1 MGVPRPTRWPL
12 PVLVAL
18 WLGIAAPA
26 PAQQPSPVP
35 EPVRAENEIPLEKC
49 DRLPVVKVRIEDA
62 DFRFLVDTG
71 ATTFLNLKSFSGGKS
86 KNIQI
91 SSWSG
96 TGTTSARMVT
106 LPGLTLGSHRLE
118 RLRLPAVDLS
128 PIGQACG
135 GQIDGILGV
144 DLLEQMGATIDLQR
158 RVARLGNV
166 TTLPPAP
173 ADDAAAKQHHAQ
185 IEEECIDAFNAGDV
199 EALEN
204 CLDPDVVLFTPWGEA
219 RGRKAMLDYVRER
232 YFTLRP
238 LPRMEMKTRSVRI
251 IGDAA
256 WYDYDYSITLPIG
269 RIEGRGTGVCRRH
282 GDRWL
287 LLNMHNS
294 RREPDPAT
302 TKP

>member
-1 MGVPRPTRWPL
+1 MGVPRTTRWPL
-12 PVLVAL
+12 LAL
-18 WLGIAAPA
+18 AALIPLGAASA
-26 PAQQPSPVP
+26 PAQPPPPP
-35 EPVRAENEIPLEKC
+35 EEIPLEKC
-49 DRLPVVKVRIEDA
+49 DRLPVVKVRIEET

-71 ATTFLNLKSFSGGKS
+71 ATTFLNLKSFAGGKS

-96 TGTTSARMVT
+96 TGSTSARLVT
-106 LPGLTLGSHRLE
+106 LPELTLGSHRLE
-118 RLRLPAVDLS
+118 KLRLPAVDLS

-144 DLLEQMGATIDLQR
+144 DLLEQMGATIDLRR

-166 TTLPPAP
+166 VTPPPQSDEQAL
-173 ADDAAAKQHHAQ
+173 QHHFQ
-185 IEEECIDAFNAGDV
+185 IEQLCMDAFNKGDLK
-199 EALEN
+199 ALEE

-232 YFTLRP
+232 YFSLRP
-238 LPRMEMKTRSVRI
+238 LPQMEMKMKSVRI
-251 IGDAA
+251 IGSAA
-256 WYDYDYSITLPIG
+256 WYDYDYSIALPIG
-269 RIEGRGTGVCRRH
+269 RIEGRGTGICRRH

-294 RREPDPAT
+294 RVESPEPAT
-302 TKP
+302 KP

>member
-12 PVLVAL
+12 LAL
-18 WLGIAAPA
+18 AALFLWMA
-26 PAQQPSPVP
+26 V
-35 EPVRAENEIPLEKC
+35 PVRGQQSQPADEIPLEKC
-49 DRLPVVKVRIEDA
+49 DRLPVVKIRIEET

-71 ATTFLNLKSFSGGKS
+71 ATTFLNLKSFAGGKS

-96 TGTTSARMVT
+96 TGSTSARMIT
-106 LPGLTLGSHRLE
+106 LPELALGSHRLE
-118 RLRLPAVDLS
+118 KLRLPAVDLS

-173 ADDAAAKQHHAQ
+173 ADDEAAKQHHAQ
-185 IEEECIDAFNAGDV
+185 IEEGCIGAFNAGDLK
-199 EALEN
+199 ALEE

-219 RGRKAMLDYVRER
+219 RGRTAMLEYVRER
-232 YFTLRP
+232 YFSLRP
-238 LPRMEMKTRSVRI
+238 LPRMEMKTKSVRI

-256 WYDYDYSITLPIG
+256 WYDYDYSITLPGG

-294 RREPDPAT
+294 RLESPDPAA

>member
-1 MGVPRPTRWPL
+1 MGVPRPTRWPRL
-12 PVLVAL
+12 ALAALLVVN
-18 WLGIAAPA
+18 APA
-26 PAQQPSPVP
+26 TAQQPSPAP
-35 EPVRAENEIPLEKC
+35 RPAPAAGEIPLERC
-49 DRLPVVKVRIEDA
+49 DRLPVVKVRIEGA

-71 ATTFLNLKSFSGGKS
+71 ATTFLNLKSFAGGKS
-86 KNIQI
+86 RNIEI

-96 TGTTSARMVT
+96 TGSTSARMVT
-106 LPGLTLGSHRLE
+106 LPELTLGAHRLE
-118 RLRLPAVDLS
+118 KLRLPAVDLA

-173 ADDAAAKQHHAQ
+173 ADDAAARQHHAQ
-185 IEEECIDAFNAGDV
+185 IEEGCIGAFNAGDLQ
-199 EALEN
+199 ALEN

-232 YFTLRP
+232 YFSLRP

-256 WYDYDYSITLPIG
+256 WYDYDYSITLPGG

-294 RREPDPAT
+294 RLEAPDPAS

>member
-1 MGVPRPTRWPL
+1 MGVPRPIRWFWL
-12 PVLVAL
+12 ALVAL
-18 WLGIAAPA
+18 ISITPA
-26 PAQQPSPVP
+26 RAQQPHSP
-35 EPVRAENEIPLEKC
+35 ADEIPLEKC
-49 DRLPVVKVRIEDA
+49 DRLPVVKIRIDDS

-96 TGTTSARMVT
+96 TGTTSARLVT
-106 LPGLTLGSHRLE
+106 LPDLTLGSHRLE
-118 RLRLPAVDLS
+118 KLRLPAVDLS
-128 PIGQACG
+128 PIGEACG

-166 TTLPPAP
+166 TTPPRV
-173 ADDAAAKQHHAQ
+173 ADDAAAKEHHAQ
-185 IEEECIDAFNAGDV
+185 IEQECINAFNAGDV
-199 EALEN
+199 KALEG

-232 YFTLRP
+232 YFSLRP

-256 WYDYDYSITLPIG
+256 WYDYDYSIALPVG

-294 RREPDPAT
+294 RIEPPDPAF